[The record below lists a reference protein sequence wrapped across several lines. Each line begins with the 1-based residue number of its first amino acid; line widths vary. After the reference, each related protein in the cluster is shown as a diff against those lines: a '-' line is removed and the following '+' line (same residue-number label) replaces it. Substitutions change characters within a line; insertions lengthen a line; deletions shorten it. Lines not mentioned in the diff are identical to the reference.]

1 MLCIMLDNKFK
12 EFIKKHIDED
22 IQKIIL
28 SSSKFPDI
36 DIKLAVKIISAR
48 RKLNSKMYE
57 WAERDDLLFA
67 NSLSIEQASSSITAK
82 HKQKFCEGGV
92 VLDLT
97 GGLGVDSYHFSQNNR
112 SVIYFERD
120 REIFESTSQNF
131 ITLGANN
138 IIAVNMEVDSTNLQ
152 NYLKKSEMLDGV
164 SYANLIYLDPSRRV
178 KEGRRLLSIND
189 YEPDITQLK
198 SSLLE
203 ISDRILVKLSPMSD
217 IKSIINECG
226 NVTSVE
232 IISVEN
238 DCKEILLL
246 IERGSR
252 VKYLEVIVKALN
264 YTKKRGVEELFF
276 TPQEESAALSMFCES
291 NLKRYIYQPNASI
304 LKSGAFKLTGS
315 RFNLLKL
322 AVNTH
327 LYTGDEFIENF
338 PGRSFEIKEV
348 ADYNRNTIRNLSK
361 IYPKANISTR
371 NFPLSPSEL
380 KKILN
385 IDDGGDITFFGCSL
399 SSGVKKLVICSQRS

>member
-1 MLCIMLDNKFK
+1 MLSTMLDSKIK
-12 EFIKKHIDED
+12 EFIKKYIDED
-22 IQKIIL
+22 IKKIIL

-112 SVIYFERD
+112 FVIYFERD
-120 REIFESTSQNF
+120 RELFDSTSQNF

-138 IIAVNMEVDSTNLQ
+138 IIAVNLEVDSTNLK
-152 NYLKKSEMLDGV
+152 NYLKNSEILDGV
-164 SYANLIYLDPSRRV
+164 SYANLIYIDPARRV
-178 KEGRRLLSIND
+178 KEGRRLLSIKD

-198 SSLLE
+198 RSLLE

-217 IKSIINECG
+217 IKSIVNECG

-232 IISVEN
+232 VISVDN

-246 IERGSR
+246 IERGSS
-252 VKYLEVIVKALN
+252 VKYMEVIVKAIN
-264 YTKKRGVEELFF
+264 YSKKRGVEELVF
-276 TPQEESAALSMFCES
+276 TPQEESAALSIFCEN
-291 NLKRYIYQPNASI
+291 NLKRYLYEPNASI

-315 RFNLLKL
+315 RYNLFKL

-327 LYTGDEFIENF
+327 LYTGDEFIKNF

-361 IYPKANISTR
+361 IYPKANITTR

-380 KKILN
+380 KKKLRIE
-385 IDDGGDITFFGCSL
+385 DGGDITFFGCSL